1 MTNAKKSDADILRTL
16 RARAAERR
24 RRLTAAGQGSPA
36 PAPTLSQRFADS
48 VASGIGSWTFVLV
61 QSALLAAWI
70 GANAAGFARFDP
82 YPFILLNL
90 FLSFQAAY
98 TAPII
103 MMSQNRQSEIDRRHA
118 EQDFQINC
126 KAEIEIETLH
136 QKVDML
142 REREL
147 AALSEAVAR
156 LTRMLEAERTPPAP

>member
-1 MTNAKKSDADILRTL
+1 MTTAATNDADVLKSL
-16 RARAAERR
+16 RAHAAERR
-24 RRLTAAGQGSPA
+24 RRHASAGLPPA
-36 PAPTLSQRFADS
+36 APTLGQRFADT
-48 VASGIGSWTFVLV
+48 VASGVGSWTFVII
-61 QSALLAAWI
+61 QSAILFAWI
-70 GANAAGFARFDP
+70 TANATGAAKFDP

-126 KAEIEIETLH
+126 KAELEIELLH
-136 QKVDML
+136 EKMDLL
-142 REREL
+142 REREI

-156 LTRMLEAERTPPAP
+156 LTRLLEAERADRPQ